1 MLALDGLVPVVQG
14 AGMVMERTPRRQPQN
29 DVDGDG
35 LRGLGMQI
43 LRFVLGFGP
52 QAVVLAIIVA

>member
-1 MLALDGLVPVVQG
+1 MLALDGLVPEVQG
-14 AGMVMERTPRRQPQN
+14 TDMVMERMLGRQPQN

-43 LRFVLGFGP
+43 LRFVLGFSP